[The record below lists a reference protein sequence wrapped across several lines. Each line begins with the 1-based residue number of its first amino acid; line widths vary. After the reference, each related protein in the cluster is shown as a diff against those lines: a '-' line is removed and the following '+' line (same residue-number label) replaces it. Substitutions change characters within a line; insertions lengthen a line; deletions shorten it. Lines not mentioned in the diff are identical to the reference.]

1 MSRVAFVTGVASGIG
16 WAVAERLLAD
26 GVTVVGFD
34 RRPSGPEGI
43 EVVAGDVTERGAVDD
58 AVAHTVDAHG
68 RLDIVANVAGVPQ
81 MGRVEDID
89 DDEWRRVLDV
99 NLTGPFLVCRA
110 AAPHLRASRGC
121 VVNIASIAGVEGQAY
136 TAAYSASKGGVV
148 MLTRSLAVEWASDGV
163 RVNCVCPAGVDTP
176 LIVEVAERMSA
187 DLDPRLLDR
196 LQMLVPGVISP
207 DEIADAVAY
216 LASDSARTITGHSLV
231 IDGGRSA

>member
-58 AVAHTVDAHG
+58 AVAHAVDAHG

>member
-1 MSRVAFVTGVASGIG
+1 VSRVAFVTGVASGIG

-148 MLTRSLAVEWASDGV
+148 MLTRSLAVEWAADGV

>member
-16 WAVAERLLAD
+16 WAVAERFLAD

-34 RRPSGPEGI
+34 RRPSGPDGV
-43 EVVAGDVTERGAVDD
+43 EVVVGDVTERGAVDA
-58 AVAHTVDAHG
+58 AVAGAVEAHG

-148 MLTRSLAVEWASDGV
+148 MLTRSLAVEWAGDGV